1 MLRHWQLFAAA
12 VWAVLAAGIL
22 FRGSLFQDDVIARL
36 PVRNWT
42 VATFICGFLAVWNVA
57 RWYGANAAR
66 REVAVRAAMQ
76 PRADAPRGY
85 EYNPELDFQKMDR
98 EKAEGGG

>member
-22 FRGSLFQDDVIARL
+22 LRGSLFEDDVIARL

-42 VATFICGFLAVWNVA
+42 VATLICGFLAVWNVA
-57 RWYGANAAR
+57 RWYAAQAAR
-66 REVAVRAAMQ
+66 RERPVRVALQ
-76 PRADAPRGY
+76 PKSEAPRDY

-98 EKAEGGG
+98 EKTERG

>member
-12 VWAVLAAGIL
+12 VWALLAAGIL
-22 FRGSLFQDDVIARL
+22 LRGSLFPDDAIAKL

-57 RWYGANAAR
+57 RWYTTNAAR
-66 REVAVRAAMQ
+66 REPPVRAALR
-76 PRADAPRGY
+76 PNPDAPRGY

-98 EKAEGGG
+98 EKSEGGS